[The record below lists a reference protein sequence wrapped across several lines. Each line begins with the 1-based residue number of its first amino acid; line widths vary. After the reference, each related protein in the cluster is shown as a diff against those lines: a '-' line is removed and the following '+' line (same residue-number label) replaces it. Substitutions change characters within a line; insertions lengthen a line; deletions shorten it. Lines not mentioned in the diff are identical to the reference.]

1 MGNLKQTHSECDL
14 NGFYL
19 NWFNIKAK
27 RATESVE
34 LSIDNIS
41 VKEFSTAK
49 FLGILINKK
58 IIVAEPQ
65 IDTVLNSKD

>member
-1 MGNLKQTHSECDL
+1 MRLILILS
-14 NGFYL
+14 YS

-34 LSIDNIS
+34 LSIDNIA

-58 IIVAEPQ
+58 NIVA
-65 IDTVLNSKD
+65 